1 MKNLIH
7 TVIIAGLTLGAATIS
22 QASVFTTSETAPI
35 AGSVLISNDTAST
48 KNMTARVNGVKDD
61 GSSLSDR
68 TLGQSFTSSVAG
80 SINAISVK
88 LGGGFNNNP
97 ANTNNFSALVAGKG
111 NLLLNVFDMTGPGI
125 SLTQS
130 PVVYDMAGQDLSGLN
145 YSYVT
150 FELGETLTIDA
161 NIEYGFEFGWDPAYI
176 ADLEGIRF
184 IVTLV
189 WYELWATMH
198 TVLVNR
204 SGKMLTPHFQ
214 MSAFEFW
221 KQRQRPRFLCAHCLL
236 CPRAKHLCIA
246 RWFAST
252 VECDGSP
259 PSLGD

>member
-48 KNMTARVNGVKDD
+48 KNMTARINGVNDG

-80 SINAISVK
+80 SINAISVQ
-88 LGGGFNNNP
+88 LGGGYNNNP

-111 NLLLNVFDMTGPGI
+111 NLLLNVFDMTNAGT
-125 SLTQS
+125 SLTAI

-176 ADLEGIRF
+176 ADSDDTIYRNFGMVRTAGGNAYGAGEQIGKNAYTSFPNIGINSGVNGNDLDF
-184 IVTLV
+184 FV
-189 WYELWATMH
+189 H
-198 TVLVNR
+198 TVSSVPEPSTYALLA
-204 SGKMLTPHFQ
+204 G
-214 MSAFEFW
+214 
-221 KQRQRPRFLCAHCLL
+221 FLALSSVMV
-236 CPRAKHLCIA
+236 R
-246 RWFAST
+246 RRR
-252 VECDGSP
+252 
-259 PSLGD
+259 

>member
-1 MKNLIH
+1 MKNLLNIV
-7 TVIIAGLTLGAATIS
+7 TIAGLTLGAATIS

-48 KNMTARVNGVKDD
+48 KNMTARINGVNGG
-61 GSSLSDR
+61 GSSLPDR

-88 LGGGFNNNP
+88 LGGGYNNNP

-111 NLLLNVFDMTGPGI
+111 NLLLNVFDMTDNVGT
-125 SLTQS
+125 SLTAI

-176 ADLEGIRF
+176 ADSDDTIYRNLGIMRSVGGNVYAGGAQLSKTNYTSVSNVSMNSGTNTNDLDF
-184 IVTLV
+184 YV
-189 WYELWATMH
+189 H
-198 TVLVNR
+198 TVVPEP
-204 SGKMLTPHFQ
+204 GTY
-214 MSAFEFW
+214 A
-221 KQRQRPRFLCAHCLL
+221 LL
-236 CPRAKHLCIA
+236 AGLLALSSVMVR
-246 RWFAST
+246 RR
-252 VECDGSP
+252 G
-259 PSLGD
+259 